1 MKKTNYLTLF
11 ILLFTC
17 SIFVAGCNATGDGE
31 KAPSDQ
37 NNTENNG
44 ADGDFPVT
52 IKNANRELI
61 FEKPPERV
69 VGLYQQEA
77 EVFVALG
84 LEDKLVGY
92 SMIIEDTP
100 EEYAE
105 KLKDIPILSEN
116 GYPSKEVLLES
127 DPDFVI
133 GSERTF
139 SSNGAGTVEEFE
151 KLQID
156 AYVTESDKP
165 ETIENIVYK
174 EIKEIAQIFGVV
186 ERGEKLIQS
195 MQEDIDEIVEMVGD
209 IDEPVKVMLMSGGE
223 SGSAQVSGGAS
234 LDSHLI
240 ELAGGV
246 NIFGDENE
254 YLLEASWE
262 EVIERNPDVI
272 VTSYCCGTEPGDLR
286 KVLSNNVSLQDV
298 TAVKNENYIA
308 SAVEDTTGNIRVVQG
323 LRTLAEGFYPE
334 LFK

>member
-1 MKKTNYLTLF
+1 MKKANYFTLF
-11 ILLFTC
+11 ILLFTF
-17 SIFVAGCNATGDGE
+17 SIFVAGCNATGDGG
-31 KAPSDQ
+31 KTSSDPESTA
-37 NNTENNG
+37 NNDT
-44 ADGDFPVT
+44 DGDFPVT
-52 IKNANRELI
+52 INNANRELT

-84 LEDKLVGY
+84 LEDKLAGY
-92 SMIIEDTP
+92 SMTIEDTP
-100 EEYAE
+100 EEYAK

-151 KLQID
+151 RLHID

-165 ETIENIVYK
+165 ETIENMVYK
-174 EIKEIAQIFGVV
+174 EIEDIAQIFGVV

-195 MQEDIDEIVEMVGD
+195 MQADIDEIVEIVGD

-223 SGSAQVSGGAS
+223 SGAAQVSGGAS

-246 NIFGDENE
+246 NIFGDEDE

-272 VTSYCCGTEPGDLR
+272 VTSYCCGTGPEDLE
-286 KVLSNNVSLQDV
+286 KVLSNNASLQNV

-308 SAVEDTTGNIRVVQG
+308 SAVEDTTGSVRVVQG

-334 LFK
+334 LFE